1 MDNFSFQMQIP
12 LGNFSLS
19 YINNNSLSCSRQNLR
34 QLNINILNVIR
45 SFLIVGYPSYRFQRT
60 VNLIRIPKIPYL
72 LSLFDLNSGVFKIN
86 RILNYLEPSEKNLI
100 AYELGMLFSHLLSE
114 NFLNISWTLH
124 LHYIR
129 NQVARNN
136 SNIPDLIAYNVFN
149 RNYYVLEAKGSLS
162 DCRNRTL
169 HKAKQQVNSIRS
181 INGIPPSGRYVSY
194 FTKDSNDDVI
204 TYWIDPKE
212 EGYIDLEVKFEDF
225 IKYHYRTILFNILLL
240 NKQKGKFEY
249 INISKITFKGIKVG
263 SLFIGLEEDI
273 FNNIYKEDEKSF
285 LRVNENNKKYIE
297 ERIKHIKKSNIKT
310 KQENYSLGD
319 DGILVYYE
327 K

>member
-1 MDNFSFQMQIP
+1 MYNFSFQMQIP

-19 YINNNSLSCSRQNLR
+19 CINNNSLSCTRQNLR
-34 QLNINILNVIR
+34 QININILDIIR
-45 SFLIVGYPSYRFQRT
+45 SFLTVGYPSYRFKRT
-60 VNLIRIPKIPYL
+60 VDLIRIPKIPYL
-72 LSLFDLNSGVFKIN
+72 LSLFDLNSGVLKIN
-86 RILNYLEPSEKNLI
+86 RILNCLEPSEKNLI

-124 LHYIR
+124 LYYIR
-129 NQVARNN
+129 NQVARNS

-149 RNYYVLEAKGSLS
+149 GNYYVLEAKGSLS
-162 DCRNRTL
+162 NCKSKTL
-169 HKAKQQVNSIRS
+169 YKAKQQVNSIRS

-194 FTKDSNDDVI
+194 FTKNSNGEVI
-204 TYWIDPKE
+204 TYWIDPE
-212 EGYIDLEVKFEDF
+212 EKGYIDLKVKFEDF

-240 NKQKGKFEY
+240 NDQKEKFES
-249 INISKITFKGIKVG
+249 IDISEITFKGIKVG

-273 FNNIYKEDEKSF
+273 FNNIYKEDKKSF

-310 KQENYSLGD
+310 KQENYSLGY